1 VDVVEQLAMAHPFIG
16 FTVVCDGRTVFDAPP
31 GDDPRTRAL
40 RVLGAE
46 LAPELLDAHAD
57 ALDTGGA
64 LSLWGLI
71 GKPSLARQAS
81 TSLYLFVNGRAVR
94 DKTLQHAAREAYRG
108 LIEPGR
114 WPTAMLLIDIDPSRV
129 DVNVHPAKA
138 EVRFRDQSAVHQ
150 GVYRAVKN
158 ALERADLTPRLG
170 APGGS
175 GFGTLL
181 GLSPV
186 GGVAGVASGAASAT
200 VDVGFG
206 GGIGGQRG
214 GARVIGA
221 TAFADYFKRFVPIVQ
236 QGNLS
241 YDAIRNAVQADS
253 DVRAMGLAGS
263 GLDGRTFDAQGLA
276 LGMAGTGPAPA
287 GSDVAAMG
295 FGDLAVSGAGSL
307 ASDALLNNAPS
318 PAALQVHNSF
328 LVTQDAAGVVIV
340 DQHALHERVMFE
352 KLLVRIGR
360 GSLESQRLLVP
371 AVMKVTARQ
380 MESLDDVRPLLVRI
394 GIDAEPMGHDQIA
407 VHSFASF
414 LFERRVEPHE
424 FLPELLDKA
433 AERALPADTEDALRD
448 VLDMMACKAAI
459 KAGDHLSDMELAELL
474 ALRDSVERSSNC
486 PHGRPTSV
494 RLSIRD
500 LERLFGRS

>member
-1 VDVVEQLAMAHPFIG
+1 
-16 FTVVCDGRTVFDAPP
+16 
-31 GDDPRTRAL
+31 
-40 RVLGAE
+40 LG
-46 LAPELLDAHAD
+46 P
-57 ALDTGGA
+57 
-64 LSLWGLI
+64 
-71 GKPSLARQAS
+71 
-81 TSLYLFVNGRAVR
+81 
-94 DKTLQHAAREAYRG
+94 
-108 LIEPGR
+108 
-114 WPTAMLLIDIDPSRV
+114 
-129 DVNVHPAKA
+129 
-138 EVRFRDQSAVHQ
+138 
-150 GVYRAVKN
+150 
-158 ALERADLTPRLG
+158 
-170 APGGS
+170 
-175 GFGTLL
+175 
-181 GLSPV
+181 
-186 GGVAGVASGAASAT
+186 
-200 VDVGFG
+200 
-206 GGIGGQRG
+206 
-214 GARVIGA
+214 
-221 TAFADYFKRFVPIVQ
+221 
-236 QGNLS
+236 
-241 YDAIRNAVQADS
+241 
-253 DVRAMGLAGS
+253 
-263 GLDGRTFDAQGLA
+263 
-276 LGMAGTGPAPA
+276 
-287 GSDVAAMG
+287 
-295 FGDLAVSGAGSL
+295 GSL